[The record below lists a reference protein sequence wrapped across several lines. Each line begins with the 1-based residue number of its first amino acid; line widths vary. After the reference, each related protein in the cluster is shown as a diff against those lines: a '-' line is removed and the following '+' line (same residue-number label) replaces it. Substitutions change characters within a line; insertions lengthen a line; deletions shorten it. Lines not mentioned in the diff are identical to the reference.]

1 MGSRYVL
8 AQHVL
13 LSLYSRSCAGGGSI
27 CMSFAFPMISYQYI
41 ASKRLPSFNAKL
53 TERVLKDCRHAYSF
67 RLLALQVDPHCTT
80 RLNSTASIS
89 LTSFVAR
96 ESDRPRQ
103 PAIGCVS

>member
-1 MGSRYVL
+1 MGWRYLL

-13 LSLYSRSCAGGGSI
+13 LSLCARSWAGGGSI

-53 TERVLKDCRHAYSF
+53 TERVLRDCRHAYSF
-67 RLLALQVDPHCTT
+67 RLLALRAAPRCTT
-80 RLNSTASIS
+80 KLNSTALIS
-89 LTSFVAR
+89 LTSFVAQA
-96 ESDRPRQ
+96 SDRPRQ